1 MFKLSA
7 SLPEGKEL
15 KTRIF
20 DTLASQCYDC
30 IENLG
35 TPLPRLAMEETTG
48 IYLALFFICLLI
60 AAFFCSAETAFVS
73 IQRLR
78 LEHLVRTNHP
88 KAKTVARILENPE
101 KLLATVL
108 FGINLFETAV
118 ATLGTVIAVTV
129 WEQNLG
135 LALATIIITVITLIF
150 AELIPKSL
158 AVRHS
163 ERLALLYAG
172 PIEVISYILYPFVYV
187 LNHIGIRFTRLAGEE
202 TSLKPI
208 VSEEELHTAIEVG
221 EEQGI
226 WEEGQAEMLHKAFE
240 FADRPVKEVMQ
251 PRTEVAWL
259 KQGATL
265 AEFLEAYRRF
275 PYSRFPV
282 YRDTIDDVIGVI
294 SIKDVLMAQ
303 ANNSLTKDS
312 RLDDLVRPVHF
323 VPETKKLGELLA
335 EMRDHN
341 YHMVIVV
348 DEYGGVVGVATLEHL
363 TAEIMGKIGDELAS
377 KKKDFVTIDANTF
390 EIDAGL
396 RIEDV
401 NEELELNLPPGD
413 YETVAGFILSHLGRI
428 PKQGEHLQYKD
439 LKLTILEMRGRKIE
453 RILITKERDATSAD
467 KV

>member
-1 MFKLSA
+1 
-7 SLPEGKEL
+7 
-15 KTRIF
+15 
-20 DTLASQCYDC
+20 
-30 IENLG
+30 
-35 TPLPRLAMEETTG
+35 MEETTG

-101 KLLATVL
+101 KFLATVL

-118 ATLGTVIAVTV
+118 ATLGTIIAVSV
-129 WEQNLG
+129 WEKNLA
-135 LALATIIITVITLIF
+135 LALATVIITVITLLF

-158 AVRHS
+158 AVRYS

-172 PIEVISYILYPFVYV
+172 PIEVISFIFYPFVYV

-202 TSLKPI
+202 TALKPI
-208 VSEEELHTAIEVG
+208 VNEEELHTAIELG

-226 WEEGQAEMLHKAFE
+226 WEEEEAEMLHKAFE

-259 KQGATL
+259 KQGSTL
-265 AEFLEAYRRF
+265 ADFLKAYRRF

-282 YRDTIDDVIGVI
+282 YKETIDDVIGVI

-303 ANNSLTKDS
+303 ANNSLNLDS
-312 RLDDLVRPVHF
+312 PLDDLVHPVHF

-335 EMRDHN
+335 EMRDNN

-377 KKKDFVTIDANTF
+377 RKKDFVTIDANTF

-396 RIEDV
+396 RIEEV

-428 PKQGEHLQYKD
+428 PRQGEHLRYKD
-439 LKLTILEMRGRKIE
+439 LKLTILEMRGRKVE
-453 RILITKERDATSAD
+453 RILITKEKDAASAG
-467 KV
+467 KI